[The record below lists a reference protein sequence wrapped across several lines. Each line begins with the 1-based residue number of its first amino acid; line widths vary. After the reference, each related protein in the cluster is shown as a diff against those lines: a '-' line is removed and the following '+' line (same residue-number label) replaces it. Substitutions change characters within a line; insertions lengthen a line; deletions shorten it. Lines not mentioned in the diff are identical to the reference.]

1 MSGLEETIFPFEL
14 YVNDSKGKK
23 LFIEDVERILTTDL
37 QLEDSF
43 GCKIE
48 SCHTHVGSK
57 RHLENFIEAE
67 LLFHNSYY
75 NKRFAFMTVQTILNN
90 LKESTDQI
98 IIVGYETFSELY
110 VCEVIEMLETLKKEI
125 LKEENK
131 KNSSIIESIGKIR
144 KIDYCIYEQTADKT
158 YIRNIQRCFTG
169 SCPNTLIVYVV
180 PINTTLTT
188 HDKMM
193 EKVMSS
199 PEYKK
204 SNTEGKFYTLNIALI
219 TIAPLDN
226 YTGSDI
232 DHFWRIVE
240 FDGVRSEYRLML
252 LDNKQDK
259 LEYLKDKEICAYVL
273 INSKWYRPQKCIR
286 CFPDIE
292 KRELIEE
299 TPRFRVDKASIVP
312 MLKIGKKLYPEPL
325 RPETKRREEENLKKV
340 IRLSETLYHYHTYRG
355 GNHYQYYFD
364 LEKYFNDNKSDI
376 ERWLAEKKSQLKES
390 EDYKDDKCY
399 NFIIAPRH
407 HSNAGFVRMV
417 NDVVFNGAS
426 RIFYFDVL
434 KEYRSNISAKY
445 SDFIRALE
453 NIRDAN
459 QDYQVYFHYVD
470 DTISSGSNYHRAKS
484 LIRTILGNEKD
495 ENIHL
500 FKSVIILLNRIS
512 DESKKSYIKNI
523 KHFFSYVSLN
533 ISVMRNHEDACILCR
548 LIDDYKKMQVIAATN
563 EIRDRCQDTINKHE
577 LKAIIELEKPT
588 KEEKLRMII
597 RHLLNSCISNLW
609 WPEKMSEAVNSESVN
624 DIYRVINQLYDNKA
638 VFKIIG
644 IDKKNLQECTDY
656 AKAFIKVITRPFFTD
671 HIRQKQASMRFCLEK
686 LSMAL
691 FESEGSAK
699 AIVDELIKGVS
710 DLGANYLIRKPVVEK
725 AASES
730 VDWTLYNSAIKRV
743 TTFSGEDTQS
753 YLLECILLNGNEYPF
768 FEEKKNAVKIKN
780 VELAKWVMLYLE
792 NNKVLHD
799 GFSEYCDNSE
809 KFTKIPYYMEY
820 FSYICGLNMISDFK
834 ESMLENDGQQEK
846 NILKL
851 CENFKLVRTK
861 IGVKKD
867 EENEKEEQKFDFK
880 DLNILLEKF
889 FDQEN
894 EEEKAKV
901 RIFGSREESDLQFR
915 YFLLENEANSNN
927 RYEDFYD
934 ESNLREIE
942 YALEDQ
948 GNEWIGKTICFTDKF
963 CVIRIKP
970 EKSGNISNDLFI
982 QISYNKKIEYPLYE
996 YAKEEDRKYFRGM
1009 MFGIKLILLFRN
1021 ELESLAGRQN
1031 ISNLVNSAYQK
1042 EIKEAL
1048 KIEKAH
1054 KHGTT
1059 EYYENFK
1066 WGTRFDEKK
1075 RTFNFKEFA
1084 DPECS
1089 KTRERIKALYDPY
1102 IQVQANSYIVYLY
1115 RQAVLGE
1122 KRFIE
1127 GKFKSMGSV
1136 KWFRDEVLPNF
1147 GFTKK
1152 KNTLT
1157 YEFSVCKMVNDYVTV
1172 KMICR
1177 FSKEVVNKELKFYEC
1192 GAFPVGYPFI
1202 LFMILMALNAGIH
1215 GQLDEKD
1222 KGKKDE
1228 NKKIEIYYYFLK
1240 EKILIKNK
1248 ANSDEHSQE
1257 QLRKKLDKAP
1267 WRSEKSNI
1275 TLWTLQRL
1283 ALIRTGT
1290 KSFNAKLE
1298 DGMFCISLSDCI
1310 QKPEY

>member
-1 MSGLEETIFPFEL
+1 MSRLEETIFPFEL

-48 SCHTHVGSK
+48 ECHTHVGSK

-110 VCEVIEMLETLKKEI
+110 VCEVIEMLETLKKE
-125 LKEENK
+125 NK
-131 KNSSIIESIGKIR
+131 KSSSIIERIGKVR

-169 SCPNTLIVYVV
+169 SYPNTLIVNVV

-204 SNTEGKFYTLNIALI
+204 SNTKGKFYTLNIALI

-226 YTGSDI
+226 YTDSDI
-232 DHFWRIVE
+232 DHFWRIVG
-240 FDGVRSEYRLML
+240 FDRVRSEYRLML
-252 LDNKQDK
+252 LDNKRNK
-259 LEYLKDKEICAYVL
+259 LKYLNDKEICAYVL

-292 KRELIEE
+292 ERELIEE

-340 IRLSETLYHYHTYRG
+340 IRLSETLYHHHTYRG

-376 ERWLAEKKSQLKES
+376 EGWLAEQKSQLEES
-390 EDYKDDKCY
+390 EDYKNDKCY

-434 KEYRSNISAKY
+434 KEYRSNLSAKY

-459 QDYQVYFHYVD
+459 QDYQVYFNYVD

-500 FKSVIILLNRIS
+500 FKSVVVLLSRIS
-512 DESKKSYIKNI
+512 DESKKSYIEDI
-523 KHFFSYVSLN
+523 KCFFSYVNLN

-563 EIRDRCQDTINKHE
+563 EIRDRCQKTINKHE
-577 LKAIIELEKPT
+577 LKAIVELEKPT

-609 WPEKMSEAVNSESVN
+609 WPEKMKEAVNSESVN
-624 DIYRVINQLYDNKA
+624 DIYRVINQLYESKD
-638 VFKIIG
+638 VLKIIG

-686 LSMAL
+686 LNMAL
-691 FESEGSAK
+691 FESEENAK

-725 AASES
+725 VASGS

-768 FEEKKNAVKIKN
+768 FEEKKDAAKIEN

-799 GFSEYCDNSE
+799 GFSEYCDNRE

-834 ESMLENDGQQEK
+834 ESMLENDGQQENDQEN

-867 EENEKEEQKFDFK
+867 EENEKEKQKFDFK
-880 DLNILLEKF
+880 DLNILLENF

-894 EEEKAKV
+894 EKKKV
-901 RIFGSREESDLQFR
+901 KVKIFGSREESDLQFK

-927 RYEDFYD
+927 QYEDFYD
-934 ESNLREIE
+934 ESNLLEIKK
-942 YALEDQ
+942 ALEDQ
-948 GNEWIGKTICFTDKF
+948 GNEWIGKTIYFTDKF

-970 EKSGNISNDLFI
+970 EKSGDISNDLFI
-982 QISYNKKIEYPLYE
+982 QICYDKKIEYPLYE
-996 YAKEEDRKYFRGM
+996 YEKEKDRKYFKGM

-1021 ELESLAGRQN
+1021 ELENLAGRQN

-1066 WGTRFDEKK
+1066 WGTRFDEKE
-1075 RTFNFKEFA
+1075 RTFNFEEFA
-1084 DPECS
+1084 NPECS
-1089 KTRERIKALYDPY
+1089 KTRERIKMLFDPY
-1102 IQVQANSYIVYLY
+1102 IQVQANSYIVHLY
-1115 RQAVLGE
+1115 RQAVLGD
-1122 KRFIE
+1122 KDDIDDMFC
-1127 GKFKSMGSV
+1127 SMGWV
-1136 KWFRDEVLPNF
+1136 NCFRDEVLPNF
-1147 GFTKK
+1147 GFVKEDDK
-1152 KNTLT
+1152 LT
-1157 YEFSVCKMVNDYVTV
+1157 YEFEVYRMENDYAHV
-1172 KMICR
+1172 KMICI
-1177 FSKEVVNKELKFYEC
+1177 FEEDEQAFGNKELKFYQC
-1192 GAFPVGYPFI
+1192 GVFPTGYPFI
-1202 LFMILMALNAGIH
+1202 LFMILMALNAAMH
-1215 GQLDEKD
+1215 GRLDKNR
-1222 KGKKDE
+1222 KV
-1228 NKKIEIYYYFLK
+1228 EIYYEFSQNA
-1240 EKILIKNK
+1240 ILIKNK
-1248 ANSDEHSQE
+1248 SNGDKYYQEH
-1257 QLRKKLDKAP
+1257 LRKKLDKAP
-1267 WRSEKSNI
+1267 WRNESSNI

-1283 ALIRTGT
+1283 ELIRTR
-1290 KSFNAKLE
+1290 KQSFDIKLE
-1298 DGMFCISLSDCI
+1298 NDLFCITLSDCI
-1310 QKPEY
+1310 QESELN